1 MNPRGEKLPISVLV
15 AYYATVAAFF
25 VASFYPEYRVWGI
38 SWWAYFPL
46 WVKFLLLGIGMS
58 APTVIDRVIDRTL
71 KDRDDITP
79 TTYRWLVGG
88 FVVVMLALFYFLRA
102 RTHFLGD
109 GYTLLS
115 LLATDNHFLKLR
127 EIGGGIFQYWLFG
140 ILGRG
145 GETTALLAYRIVS
158 FTGGI
163 FFLTCLVALTPRL
176 VSGRLAGILF
186 LLCVLTCGFSMLFFG
201 YVENYALFA
210 VSVLLYV
217 FSAIRISRR
226 EINPMW
232 LIIAQSATVFFHI
245 FGVVLI
251 PVSLYLVLRPTQLW
265 QKVTTAHILV
275 RTAYAAVLAAGLA
288 AVFFYIYTNDLF
300 FKLALVPFRQDEFT
314 VGHYTM
320 FSLDHLIDVA
330 NIIPNLVPS
339 ILVILTTLEATR
351 RGATLE
357 KLEWLTIGSIFTLC
371 FGSSFIFDAKL
382 GMPRDWDLFAFAGI
396 PLIVGGLTL
405 LLRTPMKITSL
416 KATGLILTL
425 NVLLLAPRLTCL
437 TYPSM
442 MVQHLE
448 NYAELDKDKTGP
460 LKYIL
465 VKYLLQNGDSA
476 TAGRIVN
483 HWYQSDPEQVLVSST
498 PLGSVPIDSA
508 QWVDVLR
515 RAVKRNP
522 SNWTAWGNLGS
533 MLLVQE
539 KYDSAIY
546 CFRVV
551 DGLRPGYPIVHFNL
565 GLAYYRLGAFV
576 KAENYLESSYQLDTT
591 TLRPLLALQYVYR
604 DNHQRKMYDY
614 NLRRI
619 ASRDDAPA
627 QEVKEWIELLL
638 SESDFATA
646 SERILKAKGVQLDS
660 SDVASLIA
668 RYPNL
673 RDHPNMGP

>member
-1 MNPRGEKLPISVLV
+1 MTPRGDKLPISVLV

-46 WVKFLLLGIGMS
+46 WVKFLLLAIGMA

-79 TTYRWLVGG
+79 ITYRWLVGG

-158 FTGGI
+158 FVGGI
-163 FFLTCLVALTPRL
+163 FFITCLTVLTPRI
-176 VSGRLAGILF
+176 VSGRLARVLF
-186 LLCVLTCGFSMLFFG
+186 LLCVLTSGFSMLFFG

-217 FSAIRISRR
+217 YCAIQLSRR

-232 LIIAQSATVFFHI
+232 LIIAQSAAVFFHI

-251 PVSLYLVLRPTQLW
+251 PVSLYLVLRPTPLW

-300 FKLALVPFRQDEFT
+300 FRLALVPFRQDEFT

-320 FSLDHLIDVA
+320 LSLDHLVDVV

-351 RGATLE
+351 REVTQE
-357 KLEWLTIGSIFTLC
+357 KLEWLTIGSISTLC
-371 FGSSFIFDAKL
+371 LGSTFIFDAKL

-396 PLIVGGLTL
+396 PLIVGPLTL
-405 LLRTPMKITSL
+405 LLRTPIKLTSL
-416 KATGLILTL
+416 KASGLILAL
-425 NVLLLAPRLTCL
+425 NVLLLGPRLACL

-483 HWYQSDPEQVLVSST
+483 QWYQSDPEQVLVSST

-508 QWVDVLR
+508 QWVEVLR

-533 MLLVQE
+533 MLVVQE

-546 CFRVV
+546 CYRVV

-565 GLAYYRLGAFV
+565 GLAYYRL
-576 KAENYLESSYQLDTT
+576 KEYDRAEYHLTKSFRLDTLS
-591 TLRPLLALQYVYR
+591 LRPLLALQYIYR
-604 DNHQRKMYDY
+604 DIEKEKKYVN

-619 ASRDDAPA
+619 AVREDAPA
-627 QEVKEWIELLL
+627 ESVKEWIESLL
-638 SESDFATA
+638 DDGDYVTA
-646 SERILKAKGVQLDS
+646 SKRITEARGAQLDS
-660 SDVASLIA
+660 TDVMDLVT
-668 RYPNL
+668 RYPSL
-673 RDHPNMGP
+673 RPYL